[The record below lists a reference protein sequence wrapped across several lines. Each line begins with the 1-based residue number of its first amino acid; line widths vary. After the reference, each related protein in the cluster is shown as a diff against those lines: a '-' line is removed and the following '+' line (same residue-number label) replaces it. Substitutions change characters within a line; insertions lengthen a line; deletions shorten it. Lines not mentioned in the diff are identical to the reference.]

1 MAELPERPRL
11 SPGVRLQLD
20 KTRDAWV
27 LLSPERVIMLEGP
40 AADIL
45 RRCDGERTVDQ
56 IIDDLA
62 GVYAAD
68 RAEIAQ
74 DVREMLADAVGKG
87 LVRA

>member
-11 SPGVRLQLD
+11 SPGVRLQFD
-20 KTRDAWV
+20 KARDSWV
-27 LLSPERVIMLEGP
+27 LLSPERVMMLEGP

-45 RRCDGERTVDQ
+45 QRCDGERTVDE
-56 IIDDLA
+56 IIDELA

-68 RAEIAQ
+68 RAEITQ
-74 DVREMLADAVGKG
+74 GVREMLMDAADKG